1 MREERNRENKDF
13 VMFFRPFMDELTKM
27 AGDNYTAYKLFQ
39 FFCKNMDGTNA
50 LIVST
55 TALSEIMN
63 VSTKTIQRAVKY
75 LKENGWVCVMKSGT
89 SNVYIVNP
97 DVAWTAYADQKA
109 TCSFKADVILSGTEN
124 AEYLK
129 NPKATSHYKRIN
141 EEFMQAVRV
150 NRENFE
156 RKTTQ
161 EVANSVQI
169 DGQMEIKDTDCHIA

>member
-1 MREERNRENKDF
+1 MEQRNRNNKDF
-13 VMFFRPFMDELTKM
+13 VMYFRPFMDELTKM
-27 AGDNYTAYKLFQ
+27 AGENYTAYRIFQ

-50 LIVST
+50 LIVSMN
-55 TALSEIMN
+55 ALGEIMDL
-63 VSTKTIQRAVKY
+63 SRQTISKAIKY
-75 LKENGWVCVMKSGT
+75 LSDNGWVCVMKSGT

-129 NPKATSHYKRIN
+129 NPKATSHYKRID
-141 EEFMQAVRV
+141 EDFMRAVKE
-150 NRENFE
+150 NRENF
-156 RKTTQ
+156 KQ
-161 EVANSVQI
+161 EVADSSQI

>member
-1 MREERNRENKDF
+1 MEQRIEQRNRNNKDF
-13 VMFFRPFMDELTKM
+13 VMYFRPFMDELTKM
-27 AGDNYTAYKLFQ
+27 AGENYTAYRIFQ

-50 LIVST
+50 LIVSMN
-55 TALSEIMN
+55 ALGEIMN
-63 VSTKTIQRAVKY
+63 LSRQTISKAIKY
-75 LKENGWVCVMKSGT
+75 LSDNGWVCIMKSGT

-141 EEFMQAVRV
+141 EEFMQVV
-150 NRENFE
+150 KENKNNFE
-156 RKTTQ
+156 QETTD
-161 EVANSVQI
+161 NDQI
-169 DGQMEIKDTDCHIA
+169 SGQLEIKDTDCHIA